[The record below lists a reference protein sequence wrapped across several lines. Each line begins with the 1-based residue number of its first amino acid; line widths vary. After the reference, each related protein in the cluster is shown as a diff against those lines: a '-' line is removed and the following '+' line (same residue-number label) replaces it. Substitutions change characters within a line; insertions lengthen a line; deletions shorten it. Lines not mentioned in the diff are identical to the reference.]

1 MSFWKYLIKTSLEQK
16 KTDWAEFQDLRQQA
30 EDAHNAMLAARGR
43 ISSVHDVTK
52 YARPYSCV
60 NYIIDENKNM
70 KEQMCPVWYDCRGGV
85 DFLKSKCDYAEQNRE
100 YHDAYDK
107 ADALRQTVDK
117 FWGKKF
123 ERVK

>member
-52 YARPYSCV
+52 YSRPYSCV

-70 KEQMCPVWYDCRGGV
+70 KEQMCPLWCACHADVPYYKNQCEWAE
-85 DFLKSKCDYAEQNRE
+85 KSNE
-100 YHDAYDK
+100 YHNAYDK